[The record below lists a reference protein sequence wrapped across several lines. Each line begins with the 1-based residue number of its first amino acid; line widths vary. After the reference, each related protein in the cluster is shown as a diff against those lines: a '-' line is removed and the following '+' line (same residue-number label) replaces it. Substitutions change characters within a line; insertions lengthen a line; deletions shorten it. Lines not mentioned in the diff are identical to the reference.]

1 MLSLSLSLS
10 LSLISLS
17 LSLHRSPSLAADMSG
32 EKLYAVAGDGNI
44 AEVKR
49 LFKEWT
55 PEECKVNVNWTD
67 SVGVAATATAIAQ
80 QGQRS

>member
-1 MLSLSLSLS
+1 
-10 LSLISLS
+10 
-17 LSLHRSPSLAADMSG
+17 MSG

-49 LFKEWT
+49 LIEEWT

-67 SVGVAATATAIAQ
+67 RVGVAATAIAIARH
-80 QGQRS
+80 GQRS